1 MALSFARPT
10 NNDKNI
16 IKKSKTVTTRTSIK
30 SGGNNLAA
38 QIQSIVA
45 IANQK
50 LANHKDDYILIREP
64 DQLYE
69 YMKEMKQV
77 GEGALDT
84 ETTGLNPLLVDI
96 VGVCIYTPGQKAA
109 YIPINH
115 KSYITGTRTKEQMN
129 EETVSKIMKEFH
141 KDIRWIFHNAKY
153 DIRVCRKTLGID
165 FKPYWDTMLAAYCI
179 DEEESHRLK
188 DLHLKYCNS
197 KDTESLTF
205 DTLFNGVTFD
215 NIPIS
220 TAYLYA
226 AGDAVKTYELYE
238 YQKTLLNRRVLSGPY
253 NVFWNIEMPLIP
265 VVADME
271 DRGVCLDFDV
281 CKNLHE
287 KYHKIRE
294 ERQKQAD
301 EALAM
306 YKDEIDNYRMGAT
319 YSNTYPDGS
328 TEYSNSQTSKGKKYG
343 HTKVSSNASKLSDP
357 ISLSSPTQLAIL
369 FYDIL
374 GLESPDKKA
383 PRGTGEDILKHF
395 ARGKEKNLCEAILG
409 MRNVEKLLGTYIDK
423 MPEIALEDGRVHASY
438 NQYGAKTG
446 RFSSQ
451 DPNLQNIPSHNKEI
465 RQMFKAQ
472 DGYVLIGSDFSQQEP
487 MVTAHLSAD
496 KKMQE
501 AFINGKDI
509 YATIA
514 ALAFH
519 KPYEECKE
527 FREDGTVNPA
537 GKERR
542 TQAKSIVLGI
552 LYGRQIPSIAE
563 QLGVSNKEAQAIY
576 DKVIASFPALGK
588 FIKDSQEMA
597 RTEGYVTTA
606 WGRRRHLH
614 DMQLERYEFSYSG
627 NVTNFDPLAF
637 GSEVSTEVPK
647 KVKDNYTKQ
656 LDKAFGWKKKNDI
669 IQKALAE
676 GIKIKDNGG
685 FISQAERQCVNSRV
699 QGSAADITKLAMIA
713 INNDER
719 MKELDFH
726 LLIQVHDE
734 VIGECPIE
742 NAKEAGERLSYL
754 MRTAPSNLIKL
765 PFKCDI
771 SYTINWY
778 GEEVEI

>member
-1 MALSFARPT
+1 MALSFARPKS
-10 NNDKNI
+10 NDKNI
-16 IKKSKTVTTRTSIK
+16 IKKSKTITNRTSIR
-30 SGGNNLAA
+30 SGGSNIAA

-50 LANHKDDYILIREP
+50 LAIHKDDYILIREP

-96 VGVCIYTPGQKAA
+96 VGGCIYTPGQKAA

-115 KSYITGTRTKEQMN
+115 KSYITGVRTKEQMD

-141 KDIRWIFHNAKY
+141 KDIRWIFHNAKF
-153 DIRVCRKTLGID
+153 DIRVCRKTLGVD
-165 FKPYWDTMLAAYCI
+165 FKPYWDTQLAAQCI

-188 DLHLKYCNS
+188 DLHLKYCDS

-205 DTLFNGVTFD
+205 DALFKGVTFD

-220 TAYLYA
+220 TGYLYA

-287 KYHKIRE
+287 KYHKIKE
-294 ERQKQAD
+294 ERQQQAD
-301 EALAM
+301 EAIAM
-306 YKDEIDNYRMGAT
+306 YQNEIDNYKMK
-319 YSNTYPDGS
+319 NP
-328 TEYSNSQTSKGKKYG
+328 N
-343 HTKVSSNASKLSDP
+343 NKLSAP

-395 ARGKEKNLCEAILG
+395 AQGKEKNLCEAILG
-409 MRNVEKLLGTYIDK
+409 MRNVDKLLGTYIDK
-423 MPEIALEDGRVHASY
+423 MPEIALADGRVHASY

-446 RFSSQ
+446 RFSSS

-465 RQMFKAQ
+465 RHMFKAQ
-472 DGYVLIGSDFSQQEP
+472 DGYVLIGGDYSQQEP
-487 MVTAHLSAD
+487 RLTAHCSND
-496 KKMQE
+496 EKMKESYHQ
-501 AFINGKDI
+501 GKDI

-514 ALAFH
+514 SLAFD

-527 FREDGTVNPA
+527 FREDGTVNPE

-542 TQAKSIVLGI
+542 SQAKAIVLGVT
-552 LYGRQIPSIAE
+552 YGKGIPAIGE
-563 QLGVSNKEAQAIY
+563 DLGISTQKAQAVY
-576 DKVIASFPALGK
+576 DKVMESFPMLEK
-588 FIKDSQEMA
+588 FMQDTQEKA
-597 RTEGYVTTA
+597 REYGYVETP
-606 WGRRRHLH
+606 WGRRRHLK
-614 DMQLERYEFSYSG
+614 DMQLEPYIFKYDG
-627 NVTNFDPLAF
+627 KVTNFDPLAF
-637 GSEVSTEVPK
+637 GSEVSTEVPERTK
-647 KVKDNYTKQ
+647 KEYIKK
-656 LDKAFGWKKKNDI
+656 LDKCRFYK
-669 IQKALAE
+669 E
-676 GIKIKDNGG
+676 RIKIENELQNQG
-685 FISQAERQCVNSRV
+685 ISVSYNTNKIAQAERQCVNSV
-699 QGSAADITKLAMIA
+699 IQGGAADMAKLAMIH
-713 INNDER
+713 INNDDI

-726 LLIQVHDE
+726 LLICVHDE

-742 NAKEAGERLSYL
+742 NAKKASERLAQL
-754 MRTAPSNLIKL
+754 MIDAPKGKI
-765 PFKCDI
+765 DI
-771 SYTINWY
+771 PMKVDCEITRNWY
-778 GEEVEI
+778 GESLEV

>member
-1 MALSFARPT
+1 MALSFARPKS
-10 NNDKNI
+10 NDKNI

-96 VGVCIYTPGQKAA
+96 VGGCIYTPGQKAA

-115 KSYITGTRTKEQMN
+115 KSYITGVRTKEQMN

-179 DEEESHRLK
+179 NEEESHRLK

-220 TAYLYA
+220 TGYLYA
-226 AGDAVKTYELYE
+226 AGDAIKTYELYK
-238 YQKTLLNRRVLSGPY
+238 YQKTLLNRKILSGPY

-287 KYHKIRE
+287 KYHKIKE

-301 EALAM
+301 DALSM
-306 YKDEIDNYRMGAT
+306 YATEIENYKME
-319 YSNTYPDGS
+319 NP
-328 TEYSNSQTSKGKKYG
+328 N
-343 HTKVSSNASKLSDP
+343 NKLSDP
-357 ISLSSPTQLAIL
+357 ISLRSPMQLAVL

-374 GLESPDKKA
+374 GLTSPDKNK

-395 ARGKEKNLCEAILG
+395 AQGKEKNLCEAILG

-423 MPEIALEDGRVHASY
+423 MPDIALKDGRVHASY

-446 RFSSQ
+446 RFSSS

-465 RQMFKAQ
+465 RHMFKAQ
-472 DGYVLIGSDFSQQEP
+472 DGYVLIGGDYSQQEP
-487 MVTAHLSAD
+487 RLTAHCSND
-496 KKMQE
+496 EKMKESYHQ
-501 AFINGKDI
+501 GKDI

-514 ALAFH
+514 SLAFD

-527 FREDGTVNPA
+527 FREDGTVNPE

-542 TQAKSIVLGI
+542 SQAKAIVLGVT
-552 LYGRQIPSIAE
+552 YGKGIPAIGE
-563 QLGVSNKEAQAIY
+563 DLGIPTQKAQAVY
-576 DKVIASFPALGK
+576 DKVMESFPMLEK
-588 FIKDSQEMA
+588 FMHDTQEKA
-597 RTEGYVTTA
+597 REHGYVETP
-606 WGRRRHLH
+606 WGRRRHLK
-614 DMQLERYEFSYSG
+614 DMQLEPYIFKYDG
-627 NVTNFDPLAF
+627 KVTNFDPLAF
-637 GSEVSTEVPK
+637 GSDVSTEVPERIK
-647 KVKDNYTKQ
+647 KEYTKK
-656 LDKAFGWKKKNDI
+656 LDKCRFYKERIKVENDLKN
-669 IQKALAE
+669 Q
-676 GIKIKDNGG
+676 GISVTYNTNKIA
-685 FISQAERQCVNSRV
+685 QAERQCVNSV
-699 QGSAADITKLAMIA
+699 IQGGAADMAKLAMIH

-719 MKELDFH
+719 MKELDFR
-726 LLIQVHDE
+726 LLICVHDE

-742 NAKEAGERLSYL
+742 NAKKASERLAQL
-754 MRTAPSNLIKL
+754 MIDAPKGKI
-765 PFKCDI
+765 DI
-771 SYTINWY
+771 PMKVDCEITRNWY
-778 GEEVEI
+778 GESAEIN

>member
-1 MALSFARPT
+1 MALSFARPKS
-10 NNDKNI
+10 NDKNI

-30 SGGNNLAA
+30 GGGNNLAA

-96 VGVCIYTPGQKAA
+96 VGGCIYTPGQKAA

-115 KSYITGTRTKEQMN
+115 KSYITGVRTREQMN

-188 DLHLKYCNS
+188 DLHLKYCDS

-205 DTLFNGVTFD
+205 DSLFKGVTFD

-226 AGDAVKTYELYE
+226 AGDPIKTYELYE

-253 NVFWNIEMPLIP
+253 NVFWNIEMPLIS

-287 KYHKIRE
+287 KYHAIRE

-301 EALAM
+301 EAIAM
-306 YKDEIDNYRMGAT
+306 YKEEIDNYKMK
-319 YSNTYPDGS
+319 NP
-328 TEYSNSQTSKGKKYG
+328 N
-343 HTKVSSNASKLSDP
+343 NKLSDP
-357 ISLSSPTQLAIL
+357 ISLTSPTQLAIL

-374 GLESPDKKA
+374 GLTSPDKNK

-395 ARGKEKNLCEAILG
+395 SQGKEKNLCEAILG

-423 MPEIALEDGRVHASY
+423 MPEISLDDGRVHASY

-465 RQMFKAQ
+465 RHMFKAQ
-472 DGYVLIGSDFSQQEP
+472 DGYVLIGGDYSQQEP
-487 MVTAHLSAD
+487 RLTAHCSND
-496 KKMQE
+496 EKMKESYHQ
-501 AFINGKDI
+501 GKDI

-514 ALAFH
+514 SLAFD

-527 FREDGTVNPA
+527 FREDGTVNPE

-542 TQAKSIVLGI
+542 SQAKAIVLGVT
-552 LYGRQIPSIAE
+552 YGKGIPAIGE
-563 QLGVSNKEAQAIY
+563 DLGISTQKAQAVY
-576 DKVIASFPALGK
+576 DKVMESFPMLEK
-588 FIKDSQEMA
+588 FMHDTQEKA
-597 RTEGYVTTA
+597 REHGYVETP
-606 WGRRRHLH
+606 WGRRRHLK

-627 NVTNFDPLAF
+627 KVTNFDPLAF

-669 IQKALAE
+669 IQSALAQ

-685 FISQAERQCVNSRV
+685 FIAQAERQCVNSV
-699 QGSAADITKLAMIA
+699 IQGGAADMAKLAMIH
-713 INNDER
+713 INNDEI

-726 LLIQVHDE
+726 LLICVHDE

-742 NAKEAGERLSYL
+742 NAKEASERLAQL
-754 MRTAPSNLIKL
+754 MIDAPKRKI
-765 PFKCDI
+765 DI
-771 SYTINWY
+771 PMKVDCEITRNWY
-778 GEEVEI
+778 GEEVEIE

>member
-1 MALSFARPT
+1 MALSFARPKSS
-10 NNDKNI
+10 DKDI
-16 IKKSKTVTTRTSIK
+16 VKKSKTVTTRTSIR

-45 IANQK
+45 MANMK
-50 LANHKDDYILIREP
+50 LANHIDDYILIRTKEELK
-64 DQLYE
+64 D
-69 YMKEMKQV
+69 YMELAKEN
-77 GEGALDT
+77 GECALDT
-84 ETTGLNPLLVDI
+84 ETTGLNPLLVEL
-96 VGVCIYTPGQKAA
+96 VGVCLYTPGKKAA
-109 YIPINH
+109 YIPVNH
-115 KSYITGTRTKEQMN
+115 KSYITGTKSKDQLTEQEVSEVLKEYIDCI
-129 EETVSKIMKEFH
+129 K
-141 KDIRWIFHNAKY
+141 WIFHNAKY
-153 DIRVCRKTLGID
+153 DIRVCRHTLGID
-165 FKPYWDTMLAAYCI
+165 IKPYWDTMLAGYCI
-179 DEEESHRLK
+179 DENESHRLK
-188 DLHLKYCNS
+188 DLHLKYCDS

-205 DTLFNGVTFD
+205 DALFKGVTFD
-215 NIPIS
+215 MIPIS

-226 AGDAVKTYELYE
+226 AGDAIKTYELMK
-238 YQKTLLNRRVLSGPY
+238 YQQTLLNRRVLAGPY
-253 NVFWNIEMPLIP
+253 NVFMNIEMPLIS

-281 CKNLHE
+281 CQNLHD

-301 EALAM
+301 EAIAM
-306 YKDEIDNYRMGAT
+306 YKEQIDNYKMK
-319 YSNTYPDGS
+319 NP
-328 TEYSNSQTSKGKKYG
+328 N
-343 HTKVSSNASKLSDP
+343 HKLSDP

-383 PRGTGEDILKHF
+383 PRGTGEEILKHF
-395 ARGKEKNLCEAILG
+395 AKGKEKNLCEAILG

-423 MPEIALEDGRVHASY
+423 MPEIALKDGRVHASY

-472 DGYVLIGSDFSQQEP
+472 DGYVLIGADYSQQEP
-487 MVTAHLSAD
+487 MVTAHLSND

-501 AFINGKDI
+501 AFINGRDI
-509 YATIA
+509 YSTIA

-519 KPYEECKE
+519 KSYEECKE

-563 QLGVSNKEAQAIY
+563 QLGTTTKEAQAIY
-576 DKVIASFPALGK
+576 DKVIASFPALGQ
-588 FIKDSQEMA
+588 FIEDSQNMT
-597 RTEGYVTTA
+597 RNEGYVTTA
-606 WGRRRHLH
+606 WGRRRHLT
-614 DMQLERYEFSYSG
+614 DMQLEPYEFSYSG

-637 GSEVSTEVPK
+637 GQNVSLEVPK
-647 KVKDNYTKQ
+647 KTKENYIKQ
-656 LDKAFGWKKKNDI
+656 LDKAYGWQKKNAI
-669 IQKALAE
+669 IQNALSQ

-685 FISQAERQCVNSRV
+685 FISQAERQCVNARV
-699 QGSAADITKLAMIA
+699 QGSAADITKLAMIE
-713 INNDER
+713 INNDPV

-734 VIGECPIE
+734 VIGECPEE
-742 NAKEAGERLSYL
+742 NAKKAGERLSYL
-754 MRTAPSNLIKL
+754 MRTAPSKVIKL
-765 PFKCDI
+765 PFRCDCDF
-771 SYTINWY
+771 TRNWY
-778 GEEVEI
+778 GEEIEI